1 MIPHNRPTIEEAD
14 VEVVALVLRSGRIGQ
29 GKEVRAFEEEFAA
42 EFGRS
47 GWDGVAVSSGTAA
60 LYLTLRCLDIGRE
73 SSVLVPT
80 YVCTA
85 LLHAISM
92 AGANA
97 LLCDVRDSDF
107 NLDPDLASRVS
118 DSRLKAI
125 ILPHTY
131 GVPSDP
137 RPLETLGAPI
147 IEDCAQAV
155 GAYFGGRPVGSLSNM
170 SVFSFYATKPMTCG
184 QGGMVLGPGEMCEAI
199 RDIRDYDG
207 KRELKPRFNFQ
218 MTDFQAALGRSQ
230 LRRLGGL
237 LARRR
242 ETAEM
247 YCASLPKSMGRQESL
262 PGAESNHFRFVI
274 RLRQVSQARVRL
286 EGKGIDTIVP
296 TEPWELLHRQVGASP
311 DGFPVAEEL
320 ARTTLSLPI
329 QPSLDDAER
338 EHIAWALSS
347 LGDLK

>member
-1 MIPHNRPTIEEAD
+1 MEQD
-14 VEVVALVLRSGRIGQ
+14 VEVVARVLRSGYICS

-42 EFGRS
+42 EFGKP

-60 LYLTLRCLDIGRE
+60 IYLVLRCLAIGPGDT
-73 SSVLVPT
+73 VLIPT

-92 AGANA
+92 ARADA
-97 LLCDVRDSDF
+97 LLADVRGTDF
-107 NLDPDLASRVS
+107 NLDPDCVARVS
-118 DSRLKAI
+118 DDRLKAI

-137 RPLETLGAPI
+137 TRLEAMGVPV

-155 GAYFGGRPVGSLSNM
+155 GGRFGGQPVGSLSSM

-184 QGGMVLGPGEMCEAI
+184 QGGMVLGSQEACETI

-207 KRELKPRFNFQ
+207 KRELRPRFNFQ

-230 LRRLGGL
+230 LKRLGGFV
-237 LARRR
+237 ARRR
-242 ETAEM
+242 ETAQM
-247 YCASLPKSMGRQESL
+247 YRSSLPESIACQEAL

-274 RLRQVSQARVRL
+274 RLQQVSEARKRL
-286 EGKGIDTIVP
+286 ETQGIRTIVP
-296 TEPWELLHRQVGASP
+296 TESWELLHRQMGRAP
-311 DGFPVAEEL
+311 EGFPVAEEL

-329 QPSLDDAER
+329 QPSLQDAER
-338 EHIAWALSS
+338 ERVALALRS
-347 LGDLK
+347 LEDVK